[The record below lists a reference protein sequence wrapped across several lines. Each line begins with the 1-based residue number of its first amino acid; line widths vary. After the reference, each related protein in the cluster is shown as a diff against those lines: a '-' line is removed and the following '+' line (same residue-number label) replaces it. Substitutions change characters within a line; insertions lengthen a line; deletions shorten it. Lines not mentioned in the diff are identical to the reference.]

1 MTDPSAGQ
9 KPGVTASFPSAA
21 LKSLSGSKE
30 DSFSRDLSSEVSG
43 KGRSSM
49 IRVTVIPRMRTMAV
63 AADNSGCN
71 TKVDNKG
78 PVSCQGIHFTSSGTG
93 SYTW

>member
-1 MTDPSAGQ
+1 MTDPSSGQ
-9 KPGVTASFPSAA
+9 KWRVTASFPSAA

-30 DSFSRDLSSEVSG
+30 DRLLQGPASEVSG